1 MFLYLLLGIVEWVNE
16 RADPNYKPPPSA
28 VVVVTK
34 DNIQAFIDS
43 AELVLLE
50 FYAPW

>member
-1 MFLYLLLGIVEWVNE
+1 MVTLSIAGIVNWVNE
-16 RADPNYKPPPSA
+16 KADPNYKPPPSA
-28 VVVVTK
+28 VVTVTK
-34 DNIQAFIDS
+34 DNIEEFINS

>member
-1 MFLYLLLGIVEWVNE
+1 MKE
-16 RADPNYKPPPSA
+16 RAVPNWKPPPDA
-28 VVVVTK
+28 VVTVTK
-34 DNIQAFIDS
+34 DNFDDFINS